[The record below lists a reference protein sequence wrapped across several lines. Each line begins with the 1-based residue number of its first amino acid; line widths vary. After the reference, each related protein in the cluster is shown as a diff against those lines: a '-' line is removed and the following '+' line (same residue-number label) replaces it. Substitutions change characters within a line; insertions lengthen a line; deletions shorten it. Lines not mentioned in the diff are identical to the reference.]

1 MSGKTTNRKQVAEK
15 RAAPTLVIVHLYP
28 KEMNIYGDTGNVLV
42 LTRRAEWRG
51 VKADVR
57 HIGVGDAIPSDADI
71 IIGGG
76 GQDAGQGA
84 IQQDLQAKAV
94 DIHRLV
100 NQGVVMLM
108 ICGMYQLFGRFFK
121 THEGELIQGIGV
133 LPLETVGGTERL
145 IGNTHY
151 EMPFGEV
158 IGYENHSG
166 LTKLDR
172 EQDALGSTLLGAGNN
187 STDKFEGCRTHNV
200 FGTYSHGPVLAK
212 NPNFADELLKLA
224 LQRKYGPSFTL
235 KELDDTL
242 EWQAHKTAKTRPR

>member
-1 MSGKTTNRKQVAEK
+1 MSAVTYSKQKGTKET
-15 RAAPTLVIVHLYP
+15 PSLTIVHLYP

-42 LTRRAEWRG
+42 LRRRAEWRG
-51 VKADVR
+51 VAVTVKQV
-57 HIGVGDAIPSDADI
+57 GVGQAVPADADI

-94 DIHRLV
+94 DLHRLA
-100 NQGVVMLM
+100 NQGAVMLM

-166 LTKLDR
+166 LTKLDH
-172 EQDALGSTLLGAGNN
+172 EQDALGSALLGAGNN
-187 STDKFEGCRTHNV
+187 SSDKFEGCRVHNV

-212 NPNFADELLKLA
+212 NPNFADELLRLA
-224 LQRKYGPSFTL
+224 LQRKYGASFGL
-235 KELDDTL
+235 KPLDDAL
-242 EWQAHKTAKTRPR
+242 EQLAHDTAKMRPR